1 MQTPYYEFD
10 LNKVQEN
17 LKILHD
23 AVQPDSLFYAL
34 KANSEMEILK
44 TLRDCNANFEIASIG
59 EYLKLKKIGVN
70 LSNIICSLPIKTE
83 EMISFLYNE
92 GVRYFVFEDFNEY
105 VKLSRLASKAKKIL
119 RVDITHFSQNSI
131 EYGMTEKDLQI
142 LLNQG
147 NMSIDNID
155 GITFYLAKNNDVN
168 TILSVLTYCEKIID
182 IIGNNKILNIG
193 GNYRLPQEVGAD
205 YYEQLQKKLNSI
217 RSKYGYVIYMEP
229 GRSIVKSAGKL
240 VTKIIDIKED
250 KHQIFL
256 DSGLPT
262 GISYCPNCIINVS
275 ETIEIPMKK
284 YDFFDI
290 TCSHRLLFSTELS
303 FQTSIGDILEFLNFG
318 SYSIC
323 KSSNF
328 HGWETPQCTF
338 IRRCNN
344 AYCN

>member
-1 MQTPYYEFD
+1 MQTPYYVFE
-10 LNKVQEN
+10 LNKIQEN
-17 LKILHD
+17 LQILHT
-23 AVQPDSLFYAL
+23 AVQPDSMFYAL
-34 KANSEMEILK
+34 KANSEIEILNELK
-44 TLRDCNANFEIASIG
+44 DCNGNFEIASIG

-70 LSNIICSLPIKTE
+70 SYNIICSLPIKTE
-83 EMISFLYNE
+83 EMIDFLYKE

-119 RVDITHFSQNSI
+119 RIDITHISPNTI
-131 EYGMTEKDLQI
+131 EYGMTEKNLQI
-142 LLNQG
+142 LLNQRRI
-147 NMSIDNID
+147 SVDNID
-155 GITFYLAKNNDVN
+155 GITFYLAKNKDVN
-168 TILSVLTYCEKIID
+168 SILSVLTYCEKIIN
-182 IIGNNKILNIG
+182 IVGNNKILNIG
-193 GNYRLPQEVGAD
+193 GNYRLPQEVGAE
-205 YYEQLQKKLNSI
+205 YYKQLRKKLNII
-217 RSKYGYVIYMEP
+217 RAKYGYVIYMEP

-262 GISYCPNCIINVS
+262 GISYCPNSIINIS
-275 ETIEIPMKK
+275 KTIEMPLKK

-303 FQTSIGDILEFLNFG
+303 FQVSVGDILEFLNFG

-328 HGWETPQCTF
+328 HGWETPQC
-338 IRRCNN
+338 I
-344 AYCN
+344 YKKV

>member
-10 LNKVQEN
+10 LKKVQNN
-17 LKILHD
+17 LQILD
-23 AVQPDSLFYAL
+23 TVVRPDSLFYAL
-34 KANSEMEILK
+34 KANSETEILK
-44 TLRDCNANFEIASIG
+44 TLKDCNGNFEIASIG

-70 LSNIICSLPIKTE
+70 SSKIICSLPIKTE
-83 EMISFLYNE
+83 EMISFLYKE
-92 GVRYFVFEDFNEY
+92 GVRYFVFDDFNEY
-105 VKLSRLASKAKKIL
+105 VKLSRLASEAKKIL
-119 RVDITHFSQNSI
+119 RIDITQISPNTI
-131 EYGMTEKDLQI
+131 DYGMAEKDLRI
-142 LLNQG
+142 LINQG
-147 NMSIDNID
+147 KVTIENID
-155 GITFYLAKNNDVN
+155 GITFYLTKNKDVN
-168 TILSVLTYCEKIID
+168 SILSVLTYCEKIIG

-193 GNYRLPQEVGAD
+193 GNYRLPQEVGSE
-205 YYEQLQKKLNSI
+205 YYKQLRKKLNII
-217 RSKYGYVIYMEP
+217 RAKYGYVIYMEP

-275 ETIEIPMKK
+275 ETIEVPRKK

-303 FQTSIGDILEFLNFG
+303 FQISIGDILEFLNFG

-328 HGWETPQCTF
+328 HGWETPQCIF
-338 IRRCNN
+338 
-344 AYCN
+344 YKKV

>member
-10 LNKVQEN
+10 LNRVQEN
-17 LKILHD
+17 LKILH
-23 AVQPDSLFYAL
+23 ASVQPDSLFYAL
-34 KANSEMEILK
+34 KANSEMEILNALK
-44 TLRDCNANFEIASIG
+44 DCNGNFEIASIG

-70 LSNIICSLPIKTE
+70 SSNIICSLPIKTE
-83 EMISFLYNE
+83 EMIDFLYKE

-105 VKLSRLASKAKKIL
+105 VKLSHLASKAKKIL
-119 RVDITHFSQNSI
+119 RIDITHISPNTI
-131 EYGMTEKDLQI
+131 EYGMTEKNLKI
-142 LLNQG
+142 LLNQKSM
-147 NMSIDNID
+147 NVDNID
-155 GITFYLAKNNDVN
+155 GITFYLAKNKDISS
-168 TILSVLTYCEKIID
+168 ILSVLTYCEKIID

-193 GNYRLPQEVGAD
+193 GNYRLPQEVGTE
-205 YYEQLQKKLNSI
+205 YYERLLKKLNSI
-217 RSKYGYVIYMEP
+217 RLKYGYVIYMEP

-262 GISYCPNCIINVS
+262 GISYCPNSIINIS
-275 ETIEIPMKK
+275 KTIEMPLKK

-290 TCSHRLLFSTELS
+290 TCSHRLLFSTELP
-303 FQTSIGDILEFLNFG
+303 FQVSVGDILEFLNFG

-328 HGWETPQCTF
+328 HGWETPHC
-338 IRRCNN
+338 I
-344 AYCN
+344 YKKV